1 MILKLEHIRFCFLK
15 EQYLFTDLSLELEEG
30 KICTL
35 MGANGVGKTTL
46 FNLITGFLKLQSG
59 SIYFNDERID
69 KLTSFKI
76 NRKGICRTFQDLR
89 LISKLTVRENILLAM
104 HGNPTDNWIQALLPE
119 SFNRKKLI
127 PIDEKANTIMSNY
140 FLLEVQDS
148 LAGEISFG
156 QQKLLNLACCVAN
169 DADLLLLDEPVAG
182 INPAYRNKIANI
194 LMQLISYGKTILMIE
209 HNTEFIREV
218 GSEIFFLLNGRVM
231 QYNNLEIMKAD
242 ARVLDAYM

>member
-1 MILKLEHIRFCFLK
+1 M
-15 EQYLFTDLSLELEEG
+15 
-30 KICTL
+30 
-35 MGANGVGKTTL
+35 
-46 FNLITGFLKLQSG
+46 
-59 SIYFNDERID
+59 
-69 KLTSFKI
+69 
-76 NRKGICRTFQDLR
+76 
-89 LISKLTVRENILLAM
+89 
-104 HGNPTDNWIQALLPE
+104 
-119 SFNRKKLI
+119 
-127 PIDEKANTIMSNY
+127 
-140 FLLEVQDS
+140 
-148 LAGEISFG
+148 
-156 QQKLLNLACCVAN
+156 NLACCVAN